1 MRAEVA
7 YQLPGLSHLSRSSR
21 RRRIAGIS
29 EVCRGR
35 AAGVF
40 GFIMTSSKLRK
51 YLAYYQK
58 TLREE
63 PENIEARLRL
73 AAVFRDMGREA
84 HAIEEYA
91 TASRLLAREGLA
103 LEAIAA
109 CKAILELAPD
119 HTDTLLFLARMY
131 ARVPDAAGGVARIA
145 RPLKAQSAT
154 DSGGWVPAPRHA
166 PVDATVLQPYQ
177 LGAPKQRPDASP
189 APEPTVTSPFDG
201 LPSVAPPASDTPNEG
216 VTVVGY
222 MDDEYEKFVASQR
235 AAFVSSQPT
244 QKGIGTLPVED
255 VRSTQAL
262 EATDRD
268 SLLRASRAPSQ
279 PEERRDDLA
288 ELVETGDITAERK
301 IRATHAGLR
310 RTQDIDAD
318 DILLEVSVDDPVGE
332 EIITNEFELG
342 ADILEDGAE
351 VGLETFEAGVF
362 NMKSL
367 ELDEPRSGQWDD
379 LAFLD
384 DLDALD
390 EPSTAELHSMIDTG
404 EPSPLVSVN
413 RADLPHIPLFSD
425 LDAPTFLQL
434 LQLMEYRVVAP
445 DTYIIEPG
453 RTEPALFII
462 VRGAIIVERKLE
474 GEQVELARMGE
485 GEFFG
490 EFALLTGR
498 SESASVRAQ
507 GELAVLEVSA
517 EVLLQ
522 VAEKDPKI
530 WDVLWDFYYVRLL
543 NNLLASSRL
552 FRSMSD
558 AARQELIAHFYL
570 RELAPGELIARQ
582 GELDDNLYVICL
594 GEVQVEMPRAGAAPR
609 VIDTLG
615 EGEFLGLISGATN
628 QPMVADL
635 RALSDTNLL
644 VLPGEDF
651 RRAVAGS
658 AQIARALNEAVDLRQ
673 RKTDDD

>member
-1 MRAEVA
+1 
-7 YQLPGLSHLSRSSR
+7 
-21 RRRIAGIS
+21 
-29 EVCRGR
+29 
-35 AAGVF
+35 
-40 GFIMTSSKLRK
+40 MTSSKLRK

-103 LEAIAA
+103 LAAIAA

-119 HTDTLLFLARMY
+119 HTDTLQFLARMY
-131 ARVPDAAGGVARIA
+131 ARAPDAAGGGARIA
-145 RPLKAQSAT
+145 RPLKAQSPT
-154 DSGGWVPAPRHA
+154 DSGGWAPAPRHA
-166 PVDATVLQPYQ
+166 PLEPTVVQPYE
-177 LGAPKQRPDASP
+177 LGAPKERGTGHGAPR
-189 APEPTVTSPFDG
+189 APEPTVTSPHTG
-201 LPSVAPPASDTPNEG
+201 LASLAPAALDSPTDG
-216 VTVVGY
+216 VTVVGP
-222 MDDEYEKFVASQR
+222 MGDEYEKFVASQR
-235 AAFVSSQPT
+235 AAFVSSKPT
-244 QKGIGTLPVED
+244 KKGIGALLAD
-255 VRSTQAL
+255 DIRSTQAI
-262 EATDRD
+262 EPADRE
-268 SLLRASRAPSQ
+268 SLLRASRPPAQ
-279 PEERRDDLA
+279 PQQRRDDLD

-301 IRATHAGLR
+301 IRASHAGLR

-318 DILLEVSVDDPVGE
+318 DILLEVSVDDPAGE
-332 EIITNEFELG
+332 EIITNEFELEKPVEAHPG
-342 ADILEDGAE
+342 I
-351 VGLETFEAGVF
+351 GLETFEAGVF
-362 NMKSL
+362 TMKSL

-390 EPSTAELHSMIDTG
+390 EPSTAELHSLIDTG

-425 LDAPTFLQL
+425 LDAPTFLRL
-434 LQLMEYRVVAP
+434 LQLMAYREVAP

-453 RTEPALFII
+453 RTEPALYII
-462 VRGAIIVERKLE
+462 VRGAIVVERKLD

-498 SESASVRAQ
+498 SESASVRSQ

-522 VAEKDPKI
+522 VAEEDPKI
-530 WDVLWDFYYVRLL
+530 WDVLWDFYYARLL

-552 FRSMSD
+552 FRPMSD
-558 AARQELIAHFYL
+558 AERQELIAHFCL
-570 RELAPGELIARQ
+570 KEFAPGELIARQ
-582 GELDDNLYVICL
+582 GEPDDNLYVICL
-594 GEVQVEMPRAGAAPR
+594 GEVQVELARADGQAR

-615 EGEFLGLISGATN
+615 EGEFLGLISGGFN

-635 RALSDTNLL
+635 RALSDTSLL

-651 RRAVAGS
+651 RRAVAAS
-658 AQIARALNEAVDLRQ
+658 ADIARTLHEVVDARQ
-673 RKTDDD
+673 RKTTGDGPA